1 MPQEGRTC
9 KAGPGRSFNDRENRS
24 MKFGMGFMVL
34 MAAAATHPFALVG
47 AVNAENP
54 QQAVSKDGERKSE
67 APRLTITPFEFG
79 AAGDGVADDTKALQ
93 AAVDA
98 AIAKKTAL
106 VSPMSAVYAVS
117 APIEIRGMLNADFQF
132 AEIRAAARMPAVIRY
147 DASPYYTV
155 LRNLRV
161 DAALQADVCVSI
173 VNARKLRLDNLVT
186 GRHLKTALKID
197 RGYEIFVQNSHFNGT
212 DPDRKSS
219 DVAENTVGIDIA
231 TSDCHFSDIVIIDC
245 KTAVV
250 NRGFNFYDR
259 IHAWTAKPAV
269 IIDSVCFD
277 VWSPCIISDSY
288 ADTFQICVRV
298 RRKNVECKLI
308 GCGAFYNENLYKA
321 KLGHVEPYLFWMDEG
336 DGRGVSLHSS
346 FMRGTGAMPAHYCNI
361 TNCAVS
367 TDVST
372 SFVRWQGAPVPPKT
386 AADTSKSK

>member
-1 MPQEGRTC
+1 MRI
-9 KAGPGRSFNDRENRS
+9 AVILL
-24 MKFGMGFMVL
+24 MVV
-34 MAAAATHPFALVG
+34 AATRPFTLAG
-47 AVNAENP
+47 AENADKP
-54 QQAVSKDGERKSE
+54 SQA
-67 APRLTITPFEFG
+67 ALTGGGCGRVVPCLQITPFDFG

-117 APIEIRGMLNADFQF
+117 APIEIRGMLNADFQL
-132 AEIRAAARMPAVIRY
+132 AEIRATAPMPAVIRY

-186 GRHLKTALKID
+186 GRHLKTALKIA

-212 DPDRKSS
+212 DPDRKGS
-219 DVAENTVGIDIA
+219 DAADNTVGIEIA

-245 KTAVV
+245 KTAIV

-259 IHAWTAKPAV
+259 IHAWTAKPSV
-269 IIDSVCFD
+269 IKESVCFD
-277 VWSPCIISDSY
+277 VWSSCIISDSY

-298 RRKNVECKLI
+298 RRKGVECKLI

-336 DGRGVSLHSS
+336 DGRGVSLLSS
-346 FMRGTGAMPAHYCNI
+346 FMRGTGAMPAHYSNI
-361 TNCAVS
+361 TNCAVF
-367 TDVST
+367 TDAST
-372 SFVRWQGAPVPPKT
+372 SFVRWQGAPEHSKT
-386 AADTSKSK
+386 AAETSTSK